1 MVQIPRSVLPPR
13 PVPPPRPEPQP
24 EPQHINPLLVVVVCV
39 SNMVYIYQNDRIA
52 LMEALQAS
60 DDPLPQDMLDL
71 IQLLNL
77 TEEQKRSLI
86 RRMVA
91 YVFREPVGHLLN
103 ELLYLQR
110 TVEAW
115 QFWRNPER
123 YQADFLII
131 MVVTL
136 AILATHINIDATH
149 IIELFQPFVEHHI
162 QADERL
168 DPLREM
174 LRRPTAGVNFRL
186 MWRERIVEAFI
197 QLSRNLSQN
206 QVIG

>member
-1 MVQIPRSVLPPR
+1 MVQIPRSAPSPI
-13 PVPPPRPEPQP
+13 PAPQPRPEQRPV
-24 EPQHINPLLVVVVCV
+24 ISYAIVVCV
-39 SNMVYIYQNDRIA
+39 GTMLNFPQHERPG
-52 LMEALQAS
+52 LLQAIQAS
-60 DDPLPQDMLDL
+60 EDPLPQDMLDL
-71 IQLLNL
+71 LQQAYL
-77 TEEQKRSLI
+77 TQEQKRSLF

-91 YVFREPVGHLLN
+91 YVFREQIGYLLN

-115 QFWRNPER
+115 QFWRNTER

-136 AILATHINIDATH
+136 SVLATHINIDATR

-162 QADERL
+162 QTDERL
-168 DPLREM
+168 GPLREM
-174 LRRPTAGVNFRL
+174 LRRPTEGVNFRL

-197 QLSRNLSQN
+197 QLFRNLTQN